1 MTQEQFFPKQSSL
14 DHIKLTVGFN
24 SHSVHWS
31 DHKQRVLTSEF
42 PKRQRRIKIC
52 VCVFFFKCELLR
64 VEVGFFCCL
73 HKAGIL
79 AEDPGRG
86 GANYVRELPG
96 RRKMRTGLAQ

>member
-1 MTQEQFFPKQSSL
+1 M
-14 DHIKLTVGFN
+14 
-24 SHSVHWS
+24 
-31 DHKQRVLTSEF
+31 
-42 PKRQRRIKIC
+42 C
-52 VCVFFFKCELLR
+52 VFFFFKCELLR